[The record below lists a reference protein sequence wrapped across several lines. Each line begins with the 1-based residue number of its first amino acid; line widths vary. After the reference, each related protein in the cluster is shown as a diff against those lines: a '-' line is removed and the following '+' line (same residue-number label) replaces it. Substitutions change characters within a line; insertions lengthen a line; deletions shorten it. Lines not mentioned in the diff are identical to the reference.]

1 VEIPL
6 PDDAQIWA
14 AIDSYLSL
22 AYEAAP
28 SATVQRLL
36 TQLRECTTKLLECPG
51 WVKTPDPKGII
62 RFTLRLGNR
71 WYPHMKLLIEP
82 SPDQQGYLFKADTH
96 DRHIAV
102 APGSKEYDSFR
113 QLMRDNQRLAE
124 QIETAWAERQLPTFK
139 EYLRRDLQRRAA
151 NAASRA

>member
-1 VEIPL
+1 MTIEL
-6 PDDAQIWA
+6 PQDAQVWA

-28 SATVQRLL
+28 SATVQKLV
-36 TQLRECTTKLLECPG
+36 TQLRECSTALLECPG
-51 WVKTPDPKGII
+51 WVKTPGAGGVV
-62 RFTLRLGNR
+62 RYTLRLGNR

-82 SPDQQGYLFKADTH
+82 APDQQSYLFKADTH

-102 APGSKEYDSFR
+102 APGSKEYDAF
-113 QLMRDNQRLAE
+113 QALMRNNQRLAE
-124 QIETAWAERQLPTFK
+124 QIENAWAERQLPTFK

-151 NAASRA
+151 NSASSA